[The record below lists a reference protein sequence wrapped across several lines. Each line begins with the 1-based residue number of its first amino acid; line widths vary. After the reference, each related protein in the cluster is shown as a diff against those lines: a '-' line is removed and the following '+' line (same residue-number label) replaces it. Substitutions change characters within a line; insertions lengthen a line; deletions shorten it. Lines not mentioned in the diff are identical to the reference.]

1 MVNLSM
7 QQTTSIDR
15 SLPGELGNIQLLTPP
30 KENRFRAF
38 DLARGIAI
46 ITMVTI
52 HSIVFV
58 GEPAL
63 TSTIAGFFCN
73 VIISLLAAPVFMF
86 VMGALF
92 SFSSKASLK
101 TQLLRGLS
109 ILVIGYVLNLFRG
122 TIPVAAG
129 QMFGW
134 ITEDLENPL
143 KYLLEDDILQ
153 FAGLALITIALVKR
167 FLPWKLSWII
177 LGGGVAFCSPL
188 LWNRECNQPALNY
201 ILSLFTGS
209 EEYNYFPFFPWI
221 AFPLFGMAYGAFF
234 KDSKDKHTFFKI
246 TSILGVMLIAA
257 GVLMVWLGDDIWKR
271 WYIGKF
277 RQGKLPI
284 SIIALFIGFQCVW
297 LFVCNKITMMV
308 PENRFFDKL
317 YFWSKNV
324 TSFYNIQWL
333 IIGWVCVVFPLL
345 EWPAIIISIVAVT
358 FFTDKFIQL
367 YLKSKSAA

>member
-1 MVNLSM
+1 MVTLNM
-7 QQTTSIDR
+7 QQITTIDK
-15 SLPGELGNIQLLTPP
+15 SLPGELGNMQLLTSP
-30 KENRFRAF
+30 KESRFRAF

-63 TSTIAGFFCN
+63 TSTIAGLFCN

-92 SFSSKASLK
+92 SFSSKTSLK

-109 ILVIGYVLNLFRG
+109 ILLIGYVLNLFRG

-143 KYLLEDDILQ
+143 KYLLEDDILE
-153 FAGLALITIALVKR
+153 FAGLALITVALVKR

-177 LGGGVAFCSPL
+177 LGGIVAFGSPL
-188 LWNRECNQPALNY
+188 VWNRGCDQPALHY
-201 ILSLFTGS
+201 VLSLFTGS

-221 AFPLFGMAYGAFF
+221 TFPLFGMAYGAFF
-234 KDSKDKHTFFKI
+234 KASKDKNTFFKT
-246 TSILGVMLIAA
+246 TSILGVILITA
-257 GVLMVWLGDDIWKR
+257 GVLMVLSGDDIWKR

-284 SIIALFIGFQCVW
+284 SIITFFIGFQCIW
-297 LFVCNKITMMV
+297 LFVCNKITMIV
-308 PENRFFDKL
+308 PKNQFFDKL

-333 IIGWVCVVFPLL
+333 IIGWVCVMFPLL
-345 EWPAIIISIVAVT
+345 EWPAIIICIVAVT